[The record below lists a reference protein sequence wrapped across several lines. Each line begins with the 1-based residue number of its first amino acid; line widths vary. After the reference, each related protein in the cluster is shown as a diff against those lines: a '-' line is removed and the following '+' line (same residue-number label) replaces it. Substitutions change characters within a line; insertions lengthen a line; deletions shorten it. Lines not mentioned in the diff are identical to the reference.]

1 MLVHLSRMYNV
12 LFGLLFATVREI
24 GGYGDTLPIP
34 LSVVGFDPFF
44 AALDAA
50 GEGGKAIQ
58 EGGRSERAA
67 GRFRTARRGHR
78 SGSRTW
84 KRPIDS

>member
-1 MLVHLSRMYNV
+1 MLVPISRMYNV

-50 GEGGKAIQ
+50 GEGGNAIQ
-58 EGGRSERAA
+58 EGADPSGRLIVSAPRSAAVAWVAA
-67 GRFRTARRGHR
+67 GVEEV
-78 SGSRTW
+78 
-84 KRPIDS
+84 D

>member
-1 MLVHLSRMYNV
+1 MLVHISCMYNV
-12 LFGLLFATVREI
+12 FFGLLFAAAQEI

-34 LSVVGFDPFF
+34 LSVVGFDPLF
-44 AALDAA
+44 AALDAT

-78 SGSRTW
+78 FGSRAW
-84 KRPIDS
+84 KRSIDS

>member
-34 LSVVGFDPFF
+34 LSVVAFGPLFRGLGLRPVGRQGDPGRRPI
-44 AALDAA
+44 LV
-50 GEGGKAIQ
+50 
-58 EGGRSERAA
+58 GGRS
-67 GRFRTARRGHR
+67 FRTAQHAIAWVAAGA
-78 SGSRTW
+78 
-84 KRPIDS
+84 KEVD